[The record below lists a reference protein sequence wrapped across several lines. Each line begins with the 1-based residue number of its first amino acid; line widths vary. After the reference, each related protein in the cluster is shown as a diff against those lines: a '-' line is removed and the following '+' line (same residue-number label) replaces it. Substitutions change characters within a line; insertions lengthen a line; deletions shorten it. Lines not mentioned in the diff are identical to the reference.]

1 MLLRSERRVLKGFLY
16 LLIIFLLVGCANND
30 SSEETEVSI
39 VTSSTEDIEIA
50 EDKVAPNF
58 IKNPIVDELTEY
70 SANISWKVEDDYGP
84 PNISITLNDI
94 VLYSGKDNQ
103 FQITELE
110 PATQYSIIIVASDAN
125 ENITTRLIN
134 FETLEIVDNEPPR
147 FIKSLTLDDVTS
159 SSATIS
165 WEVDDIL
172 SNFSLSLTINDEIV
186 DNFISPFTFD
196 DLKPASKYSIK
207 IEAIDE
213 KNNSSSNSLTFQTL
227 QDPNIQQTGINFKK
241 PLSISDIS
249 SNSAIAS
256 WEVENQSGD
265 TKFTLLLG
273 DFVVYEGKDSSYQLS
288 NLEPTTYY
296 ELDLIDSGDRILT
309 FNLVLPNH
317 SFVSRRLSN
326 INKP

>member
-103 FQITELE
+103 FQITDLE

-125 ENITTRLIN
+125 EN
-134 FETLEIVDNEPPR
+134 
-147 FIKSLTLDDVTS
+147 
-159 SSATIS
+159 
-165 WEVDDIL
+165 
-172 SNFSLSLTINDEIV
+172 LSLIHI
-186 DNFISPFTFD
+186 
-196 DLKPASKYSIK
+196 
-207 IEAIDE
+207 
-213 KNNSSSNSLTFQTL
+213 
-227 QDPNIQQTGINFKK
+227 
-241 PLSISDIS
+241 
-249 SNSAIAS
+249 
-256 WEVENQSGD
+256 
-265 TKFTLLLG
+265 
-273 DFVVYEGKDSSYQLS
+273 
-288 NLEPTTYY
+288 
-296 ELDLIDSGDRILT
+296 
-309 FNLVLPNH
+309 
-317 SFVSRRLSN
+317 
-326 INKP
+326 